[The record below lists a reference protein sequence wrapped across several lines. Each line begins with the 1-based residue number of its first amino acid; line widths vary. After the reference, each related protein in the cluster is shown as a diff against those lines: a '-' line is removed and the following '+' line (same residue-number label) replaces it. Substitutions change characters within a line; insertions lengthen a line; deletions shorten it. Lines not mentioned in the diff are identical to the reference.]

1 VWKSLH
7 VPNVIDL
14 CIPSDMS
21 AGSADDI
28 EEERRLVYVA
38 MTRAKE
44 QLHLV
49 VPNRFFIKQQAQVGD
64 RHVYAART
72 RFISPAM
79 LKHFEECVWI
89 SAETQHNKKP
99 MPDSVRMLVRE
110 RATRGNKMHARSEH

>member
-1 VWKSLH
+1 
-7 VPNVIDL
+7 
-14 CIPSDMS
+14 
-21 AGSADDI
+21 
-28 EEERRLVYVA
+28 

-49 VPNRFFIKQQAQVGD
+49 VPNRFFIKQQAQMGD

-110 RATRGNKMHARSEH
+110 RARNAWK